1 MLILYDNAFGDRGL
15 AALLAPPHAGA
26 LARLASLDLDNC
38 PVGDAGCAELAAA
51 LGCAE
56 AMPALSELSLHGTKA
71 SEAAVAAVVEARVHM
86 TLRI

>member
-38 PVGDAGCAELAAA
+38 PVGDAGCAALAAA

-56 AMPALSELSLHGTKA
+56 AMPALSELSLGTA
-71 SEAAVAAVVEARVHM
+71 LRRV
-86 TLRI
+86 RPPSPRWSRRGCI